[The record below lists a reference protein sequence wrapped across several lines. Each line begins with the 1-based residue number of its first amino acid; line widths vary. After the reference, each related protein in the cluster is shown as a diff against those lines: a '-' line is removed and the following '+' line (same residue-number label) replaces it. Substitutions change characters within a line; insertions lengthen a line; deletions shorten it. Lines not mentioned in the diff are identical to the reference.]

1 MFQIERQEK
10 ILLYI
15 NEKQKVSTRE
25 LSETFDVSAV
35 TIRADINDL
44 ARRGLIIKSHGGA
57 LSVQS
62 LISLEIPSVR
72 KFQQNV
78 EGKQEIAALAVELI
92 RDDDVIILDSGS
104 TTLKVAKRIR
114 SSRVTVITNDL
125 KVSVALA
132 ENENVTLLVTGGQLI
147 PSVYTLAGA
156 DTIQYFSRIK
166 VNRLFLGC
174 DAFDFT
180 WGISNRTMEEV
191 AIKQA
196 MINAAREVIVVADH
210 SKFDHQV
217 FVHLCDLQSVNVLIT
232 DRIDPDK
239 RELLEQRGIRV
250 ITPDAPHHG
259 KTKETPQVQA

>member
-10 ILLYI
+10 ILTYI
-15 NEKQKVSTRE
+15 NEKQKVSTKE
-25 LSETFDVSAV
+25 LSEIFEMSAV
-35 TIRADINDL
+35 TIRSDINDL

-78 EGKQEIAALAVELI
+78 ESKQEIAALAVEMI
-92 RDDDVIILDSGS
+92 RDDDVIILDAGS
-104 TTLKVAKRIR
+104 TTLEVAKRIH
-114 SSRVTVITNDL
+114 SNHVTVITNDL

-132 ENENVTLLVTGGQLI
+132 ENENITLLVTGGQLI

-156 DTIQYFSRIK
+156 DTVHYFSRIK

-180 WGISNRTMEEV
+180 WGISNRTMEEI

-196 MINAAREVIVVADH
+196 MISAAREVIVVADH
-210 SKFDHQV
+210 SKFDRQV
-217 FVHLCDLQSVNVLIT
+217 FVHLCDLQSVHVLIT

-239 RELLEQRGIRV
+239 RDLLEQRGIRV
-250 ITPDAPHHG
+250 ITPDTPKH
-259 KTKETPQVQA
+259 TKVRE

>member
-10 ILLYI
+10 ILSYI
-15 NEKQKVSTRE
+15 NEKQKVSTKE
-25 LSETFDVSAV
+25 LSDRFEMSAV
-35 TIRADINDL
+35 TIRSDINDL
-44 ARRGLIIKSHGGA
+44 ARRGLIVKSHGGA

-92 RDDDVIILDSGS
+92 RDDDVIILDAGS
-104 TTLKVAKRIR
+104 TTLEVAKRIR
-114 SSRVTVITNDL
+114 SNHVTVITNDL

-156 DTIQYFSRIK
+156 DTINYFNRIK

-180 WGISNRTMEEV
+180 WGISNRTMEEIAV
-191 AIKQA
+191 KQA
-196 MINAAREVIVVADH
+196 MIHAAREVIVVADH
-210 SKFDHQV
+210 SKFDRQV
-217 FVHLCDLQSVNVLIT
+217 FAHLCDLKSIHVLIT
-232 DRIDPDK
+232 DRIDTDR
-239 RELLEQRGIRV
+239 RETLEQRGIRV
-250 ITPDAPHHG
+250 MTPDAHRHG
-259 KTKETPQVQA
+259 KTKD